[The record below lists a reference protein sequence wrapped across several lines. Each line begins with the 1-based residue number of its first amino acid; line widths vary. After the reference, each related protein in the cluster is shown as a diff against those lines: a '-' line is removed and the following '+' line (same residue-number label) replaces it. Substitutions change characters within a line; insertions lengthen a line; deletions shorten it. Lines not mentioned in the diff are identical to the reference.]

1 VAFKPYC
8 DRCKT
13 WHTESEGHR
22 ETAICT
28 LCAGVESPGF
38 YTGCMV
44 RDGHITDWQCDGNGN
59 LSRPVRARCASL
71 ATTAAMESA
80 RGYP

>member
-1 VAFKPYC
+1 MAFKPYC
-8 DRCKT
+8 DQCST

-22 ETAICT
+22 ETAVCT

-44 RDGHITDWQCDGNGN
+44 ADGHVSDWQCDGKGN
-59 LSRPVRARCASL
+59 LSRPVK
-71 ATTAAMESA
+71 ESDA
-80 RGYP
+80 